1 MSLLHDINQ
10 VRLRVATNID
20 RAVVGAESRCNV
32 VGYHWGGVGQ
42 TVRLTL
48 KDLILVNFGFQ
59 ELSRRELL
67 RHIHS
72 IVNSICCSY
81 RILAKILWVGY
92 NSHQALRLWQEVK
105 VLKLGSLAAVIDP

>member
-10 VRLRVATNID
+10 VRLRVTSDVD
-20 RAVVGAESRCNV
+20 RAVVGAESRSNV
-32 VGYHWGGVGQ
+32 VGYHWGGVRQ

-48 KDLILVNFGFQ
+48 ENLILVNFGFQ

-67 RHIHS
+67 RHVHS
-72 IVNSICCSY
+72 IVNPVCCSY
-81 RILAKILWVGY
+81 RILAEILWVGY
-92 NSHQALRLWQEVK
+92 YSHQALRLWQEVK

>member
-10 VRLRVATNID
+10 MRLRVTTNVY

-32 VGYHWGGVGQ
+32 VGYHWGGVSQ

-48 KDLILVNFGFQ
+48 KDLILVNLSFQ

-67 RHIHS
+67 RHVHS
-72 IVNSICCSY
+72 IANSICCSD
-81 RILAKILWVGY
+81 RILAEILWVGY
-92 NSHQALRLWQEVK
+92 DSHQALRLWQEVK